1 MMMKAAVIE
10 KVGDLVVRDV
20 PKPQV
25 GDYDVLCELLY
36 GATCT
41 GTDQHLIGG
50 RFPWPVTYP
59 TILGH
64 ESVGRAV
71 ELGSKVRHFRVGDVI
86 SRVGTPAGPDG
97 SYAVNWGGFAEF
109 GIARDHWAMRAD
121 GLPPSAWRSYR
132 VNQVIPPS
140 IDPRAATM
148 IITWRETL
156 SYLNRMGAQRGDSVL
171 VVGSGGNGLAFTVHA
186 SNAGASQV
194 VVVGSDS
201 RRAAGQ
207 AAGAHA
213 YVDYRAADLN
223 EQLSALQPGGFDFI
237 IDSVG
242 QSDSADNVL
251 PFLRAGGIVGI
262 YGVDDYS
269 ACRIRPNRA
278 RGTFTI
284 FSGGYDEAE
293 THHQVVEMILD
304 GRLDARLWL
313 DMDHVYPLDQIGAAF
328 DAVRDRLFVKALVKL
343 SNG

>member
-97 SYAVNWGGFAEF
+97 SYAVNWGGFRVR
-109 GIARDHWAMRAD
+109 IARDHWAMRAD

-156 SYLNRMGAQRGDSVL
+156 SYFNRMGAQRGDSVL

-223 EQLSALQPGGFDFI
+223 EQLTPWQPAVSTSHRLL
-237 IDSVG
+237 DSPTRRTTSCPLARRRIVG
-242 QSDSADNVL
+242 STGLMS
-251 PFLRAGGIVGI
+251 LRAASDKG
-262 YGVDDYS
+262 
-269 ACRIRPNRA
+269 A
-278 RGTFTI
+278 RTFTI